1 MHIKEIVGV
10 CFLLNK
16 FSADGELL
24 QSACGGDDA
33 VLRRSLRPTVTKR
46 RHLLAEICN
55 KGFQHPNRKI
65 SKYKTSL
72 YFLKINSYGLLSI

>member
-16 FSADGELL
+16 FSADGALL
-24 QSACGGDDA
+24 QSACGGDDT

-46 RHLLAEICN
+46 RRLQRL
-55 KGFQHPNRKI
+55 Q
-65 SKYKTSL
+65 KTL
-72 YFLKINSYGLLSI
+72 PLSFA

>member
-16 FSADGELL
+16 FSADGALL
-24 QSACGGDDA
+24 QSACGGDDT

-46 RHLLAEICN
+46 RRLQRL
-55 KGFQHPNRKI
+55 Q
-65 SKYKTSL
+65 KTLPHS
-72 YFLKINSYGLLSI
+72 FA